1 MSGSSELGD
10 LLAVRLPADPLS
22 AAAARRFLADGLRAW
37 DLTELA
43 DDSALVLTEMCS
55 NATLHSGAQY
65 FEVSIER
72 LPGRSL
78 RVAVADDG
86 AVPAAAVV
94 ARPAPLRPAEDE
106 DDPDEFITT
115 GRGLL
120 IISALSQQWGVRDM
134 PTGKI
139 VWADVGIGTGDH
151 PEPVLPAP
159 EAVGDDRPAA
169 LPPGWHVVRLL
180 DCPVALSLQ
189 QDDHLDELIRELQ
202 LVEAEAGADDDWRP
216 PAEIASLMSDM
227 LGRQAHAR
235 HLGRRIAQAAAAA
248 GRESITIDMPVPA
261 EAVTD
266 VQRLHEAVTAA
277 DVLCERRRLL
287 TLASSPAL
295 RGLRSW
301 MVDEFVSQ
309 VEAGG
314 EPRAWADW
322 LAAHPR
328 HD

>member
-10 LLAVRLPADPLS
+10 LLAIRLPADPLS

-43 DDSALVLTEMCS
+43 DDSALVLTEMSS

-72 LPGRSL
+72 LPGRGL
-78 RVAVADDG
+78 RIAVADDG

-94 ARPAPLRPAEDE
+94 ARPAPLLPAEDE
-106 DDPDEFITT
+106 DDPEEFITT

-120 IISALSQQWGVRDM
+120 IISALSQQWGVQDT
-134 PTGKI
+134 PTGKV

-151 PEPVLPAP
+151 TESVQVAP
-159 EAVGDDRPAA
+159 EVAADDRPSS

-202 LVEAEAGADDDWRP
+202 LVEADADDGRRP
-216 PAEIASLMSDM
+216 PAEIVALMSDV

-235 HLGRRIAQAAAAA
+235 HLGRRIAQDAAAA
-248 GRESITIDMPVPA
+248 GRELITIDMPVPA
-261 EAVTD
+261 EAATD
-266 VQRLHEAVTAA
+266 VQRLHDAVTAA

-287 TLASSPAL
+287 TLASSPEL

-314 EPRAWADW
+314 EPCSWADW
-322 LAAHPR
+322 VAAHPR